1 MTLESI
7 YTISNIASFDIEE
20 RVEVCMQN
28 LVDEFNKNIRK
39 NLVVDRN
46 PEWCSGGSSFLFKQG
61 DNSYCASNSDL
72 SLPCSPQF
80 NSCRNLV
87 NGCCTSGNKCGL
99 GE

>member
-39 NLVVDRN
+39 NLVVDRT
-46 PEWCSGGSSFLFKQG
+46 PEWCSGSFRFEEGGS
-61 DNSYCASNSDL
+61 SYCASNSDL
-72 SLPCSPQF
+72 SLPCSSEF
-80 NSCRNLV
+80 NTCWNLV
-87 NGCCTSGNKCGL
+87 NGCCTSENKCGL